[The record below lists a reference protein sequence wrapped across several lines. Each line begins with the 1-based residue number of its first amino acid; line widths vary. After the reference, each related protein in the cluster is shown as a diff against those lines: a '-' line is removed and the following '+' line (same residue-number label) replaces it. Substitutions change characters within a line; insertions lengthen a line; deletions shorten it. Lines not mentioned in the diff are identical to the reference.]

1 MHWYLEGFRNYFNFS
16 GRARRK
22 EYWIFTLGNFV
33 IFWVVAILLI
43 TIFPNND
50 TPGVIFILVYGVVMF
65 LPTISITVRR
75 LHDIGR
81 SGWWNLLGLIPLI
94 GWIPIFV
101 FACMESESDNK
112 YGPNPR
118 KLPPVYKEGTIAR

>member
-22 EYWIFTLGNFV
+22 EYWIFTLGNFI
-33 IFWVVAILLI
+33 IFWLSAILLVSL
-43 TIFPNND
+43 FPNND
-50 TPGVIFILVYGVVMF
+50 TPGVLFLFVYGVVMF
-65 LPTISITVRR
+65 LPSLSITVRR

-81 SGWWNLLGLIPLI
+81 SGWWNLLALIPLI

-101 FACMESESDNK
+101 FTCMESESDNK

-118 KLPPVYKEGTIAR
+118 KLLAVYKEETIAR